1 MVLDHAR
8 ALIPKLAAEP
18 EMGIVEGPEASPEA
32 GPEAD
37 PEAEGDPTD
46 STEILEETVAVTAE
60 KTRTE
65 EEDSLLSVEILFR
78 L

>member
-1 MVLDHAR
+1 MDHAR

-18 EMGIVEGPEASPEA
+18 EMGIVEGPEA

-46 STEILEETVAVTAE
+46 STEILEETVAVTGAE

-65 EEDSLLSVEILFR
+65 EEDTLLSVEILFR